1 MRVLKC
7 SSCFQVVG
15 LGQLGRSV
23 GNSTNVLTTKDG
35 QKIEVQTLSTI
46 TRAPESAD
54 GDIKLTNIDAN
65 QLANG
70 QVIHIP
76 ATQTTQ
82 PAMQP
87 ITLTGNKY

>member
-1 MRVLKC
+1 M
-7 SSCFQVVG
+7 
-15 LGQLGRSV
+15 
-23 GNSTNVLTTKDG
+23 TTKDG

-76 ATQTTQ
+76 AAQTTQ

-87 ITLTGNKY
+87 ITLTGNLLH